1 MKKILVLAALSCF
14 SIPMRTSAQVDGFS
28 KGQGNMDL
36 VGSLSYEQGFG
47 YFLAEG
53 TAAIHRYRAA
63 LSVFAARGLTKN
75 LDVQVSIP
83 FIISNGSSG
92 VQDGQLFLMWLPV
105 SAPVGKGKLTFGAAV
120 GGSTPLT
127 KYQTEG
133 LGAIGQQ
140 ASSII
145 PLGVLQYTSASGY
158 FASIVGGQSVTEAPT
173 PDALLGTLRFGHA
186 SSTHFWEAYL
196 RAQEAYGG
204 KDYRGEGELA
214 PNTFK
219 ELGVS
224 YMRVGGK
231 YYKPVGTRFG
241 YVGEVSYVLAG
252 RNVDQA
258 AMAAFSFIVHF
269 RK

>member
-1 MKKILVLAALSCF
+1 MQKILALTLLSCCF
-14 SIPMRTSAQVDGFS
+14 SPMRSSAQVDGFS
-28 KGQGNMDL
+28 KGRGNMDL

-53 TAAIHRYRAA
+53 TASVHRYRAA
-63 LSVFAARGLTKN
+63 LSVFAARGLTKD
-75 LDVQVSIP
+75 LDVQASIP
-83 FIISNGSSG
+83 FITSNGSSG
-92 VQDGQLFLMWLPV
+92 LQDGQVFLKWLPV
-105 SAPVGKGKLTFGAAV
+105 SATVGKGKLTFGAAI
-120 GGSTPLT
+120 GGSVPLT

-140 ASSII
+140 ASSIV
-145 PLGVLQYTSASGY
+145 PLGVLQYTAANGY
-158 FASIVGGQSVTEAPT
+158 FASVVGGQSITEAPT

-186 SSTHFWEAYL
+186 SSTHYWEAYL

-204 KDYRGEGELA
+204 KDYRGVGELA

-224 YMRVGGK
+224 YLRVGGK

-241 YVGEVSYVLAG
+241 YVGEVNYTLAG
-252 RNVDQA
+252 RNADHAV
-258 AMAAFSFIVHF
+258 MAAFSFIAHF